1 MRFFNDTGKVLRY
14 KPVINNSPKELQK
27 VIDLK
32 PCETLDW
39 NSDGK
44 EWFIKVW
51 KDAVLIMEDKS
62 EIQ

>member
-1 MRFFNDTGKVLRY
+1 MRFFNDTGRVLRY
-14 KPVINNSPKELQK
+14 KPVPNASPKELQE

-32 PCETLDW
+32 KCEMLEWD
-39 NSDGK
+39 SDGK

-62 EIQ
+62 DE